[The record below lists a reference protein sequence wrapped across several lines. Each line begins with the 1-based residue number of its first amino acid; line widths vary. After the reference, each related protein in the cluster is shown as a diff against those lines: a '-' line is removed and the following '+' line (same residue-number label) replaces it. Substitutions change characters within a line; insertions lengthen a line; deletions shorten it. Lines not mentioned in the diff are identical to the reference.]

1 MGSSVSAFKMSK
13 VSGVFVSICLA
24 ALFTSGFALDCIQC
38 NGTSIENECA
48 KDEEGISTT
57 CDSTAI
63 SCGFGNCTTPDS
75 ETIIMKYCAYPI
87 PPPKTETAPKAYVC
101 QDMEILPGY
110 NCTICACDTDNCNSG
125 KITTPPPT
133 TTAATTTNGATI
145 NQIFTV
151 GIIAV
156 TLLSFLNQ

>member
-13 VSGVFVSICLA
+13 VSSVFVSICLA

-38 NGTSIENECA
+38 NGTSIENMCG

-57 CDSTAI
+57 CGSTAI
-63 SCGFGNCTTPDS
+63 SCGFGNCTTPEG
-75 ETIIMKYCAYPI
+75 ETMIMRFCNYPI
-87 PPPKTETAPKAYVC
+87 PPPKTETAPKATVC
-101 QDMEILPGY
+101 QDVPILDY
-110 NCTICACDTDNCNSG
+110 NCTICACDTDNCNG
-125 KITTPPPT
+125 ATPPTTPPT
-133 TTAATTTNGATI
+133 TTAATTTNGATM
-145 NQIFTV
+145 NQILTV